1 MIHLFFEQ
9 YCDIKMGKK
18 IKYSFLK
25 LKSSLRKKLLGKYAI
40 GVIYETKNGK
50 ITAPI
55 SDLSVGKKLGHKGEY
70 DMSEVNTIKG
80 LIKPT
85 DTLYVVGVH
94 WGTLLI
100 PLSKHC
106 KNVVGY
112 EANPKTF
119 YFLKTNVLINN
130 INNVKLFN
138 NAAGDTS
145 RKVKFYTSTIN
156 SGGSKI
162 KPEVDKLMYTF
173 DNPDEIEVDMVSIDG
188 HIQENK
194 LPQAQGIIMDIE
206 GAEYYALKGMK
217 KTLEASNF
225 LYIEYVP
232 HHLEN
237 VSKTNNEDF
246 FNLIIPYFGTVKFM
260 DNKLKVFDI
269 ANDKK
274 SFLAY
279 VDQLKEIGKSDN
291 LLFTK

>member
-1 MIHLFFEQ
+1 MS
-9 YCDIKMGKK
+9 KK

-25 LKSSLRKKLLGKYAI
+25 FKSSLRKKLLGKYAI

-55 SDLSVGKKLGHKGEY
+55 DDLAVGKKLGHKGEY
-70 DMSEVNTIKG
+70 DMSEVNTIKDF
-80 LIKPT
+80 IKPS

-100 PLSKHC
+100 PLSKYC

-119 YFLKTNVLINN
+119 YFLETNVLINK
-130 INNVKLFN
+130 IKNVKLFN
-138 NAAGDTS
+138 NAAGDSS
-145 RKVKFYTSTIN
+145 RKVKFYTSNIN

-162 KPEVDKLMYTF
+162 KPEIDKLMYTF
-173 DNPDEIEVDMVSIDG
+173 DNPDVIEVDMVSVDE
-188 HIQENK
+188 HVNANN
-194 LPQAQGIIMDIE
+194 LPEAQGIIMDIE
-206 GAEYYALKGMK
+206 GAEYYALKGMTE
-217 KTLEASNF
+217 TLKASAF

-237 VSKTNNEDF
+237 VSNTSNEVF
-246 FNLIIPYFGTVKFM
+246 FDLITPYFNTVKFM
-260 DNKLKVFDI
+260 DDKSKVF
-269 ANDKK
+269 NVNTDKE
-274 SFLAY
+274 SFLSY
-279 VDQLKEIGKSDN
+279 VNVLKETGKSDN

>member
-1 MIHLFFEQ
+1 MS
-9 YCDIKMGKK
+9 KK

-55 SDLSVGKKLGHKGEY
+55 NDLAVGKKLGHKGEY
-70 DMSEVNTIKG
+70 DMAEVNAIKDF
-80 LIKPT
+80 IKPS
-85 DTLYVVGVH
+85 DTLYVIGVH

-119 YFLKTNVLINN
+119 YFLETNVLINK

-138 NAAGDTS
+138 NAAGDSS
-145 RKVKFYTSTIN
+145 RRVKFYTSTIN

-162 KPEVDKLMYTF
+162 KPEIDKLMYTF
-173 DNPDEIEVDMVSIDG
+173 DNPDVIEVDMVSVDE
-188 HIQENK
+188 HINANN
-194 LPQAQGIIMDIE
+194 LPEAQGIIMDIE
-206 GAEYYALKGMK
+206 GAEYYALKGMT
-217 KTLEASNF
+217 KTLKASNF

-237 VSKTNNEDF
+237 VSNTSNEAF
-246 FNLIIPYFGTVKFM
+246 FDLIIPYFNTVKFM
-260 DNKLKVFDI
+260 NDTSKVFDI
-269 ANDKK
+269 NNNKDR
-274 SFLAY
+274 FLSY
-279 VDQLKEIGKSDN
+279 INVLKETGKSDN